1 MRLGRFPAVRDMTL
15 ERETRHLSREEGF
28 HGEGNGMVGLVVRT
42 DGCAQL
48 GSYRERAQ
56 PVKGF
61 CRVKGPGH
69 INEGITHYEKGHW
82 DVAKKY
88 FFDAAQEDPKSAEAH
103 YDVGLVLDRMGDHE
117 AATVHFKKAQELGTN
132 NPQIQNSEILKKH
145 VKMES
150 N

>member
-1 MRLGRFPAVRDMTL
+1 MAKVMGWLVLWCALMGA
-15 ERETRHLSREEGF
+15 LSWAATGK
-28 HGEGNGMVGLVVRT
+28 GLSPLK
-42 DGCAQL
+42 ASA
-48 GSYRERAQ
+48 GSKAA
-56 PVKGF
+56 
-61 CRVKGPGH
+61 GH